1 MMNKIILK
9 DFEIHGDNYKMKPI
23 CKIDDGRY
31 EGMTQV
37 DDDKQFCYYMSE

>member
-1 MMNKIILK
+1 MNKIILEK
-9 DFEIHGDNYKMKPI
+9 FEIYGEEYKMEPI

-37 DDDKQFCYYMSE
+37 DDDKQFCYYISE